1 MKITSTQQNNTSF
14 GKIIVPRDSV
24 RSKILKGLNSEQV
37 ASLKKDLLA
46 QQDNP
51 VNAIIDHGKWGLKA
65 KLFCQYRLKG
75 FKEELTQ
82 KPVVESTLD
91 FVNRIMKKCDEYKK
105 QLIG

>member
-1 MKITSTQQNNTSF
+1 MKITSTQPNTTSF
-14 GKIIVPRDSV
+14 GTIIVPRDSV
-24 RSKILKGLNSEQV
+24 RSKILKGLNSEQLS
-37 ASLKKDLLA
+37 ALKKDLLS
-46 QQDNP
+46 QQENP
-51 VNAIIDHGKWGLKA
+51 VSAIIDHGKWGLKA
-65 KLFCQYRLKG
+65 KLTCQYRLKG